1 MLLNLNGM
9 GIKERASPCTKRIQL
24 LTELVLML
32 IYCIK
37 KTCIHMTTP
46 IRSFSEFIFQI
57 E

>member
-37 KTCIHMTTP
+37 KTCIHMNAP
-46 IRSFSEFIFQI
+46 IRSFRSSYFR
-57 E
+57 